1 MAFVHVNQ
9 PQPNV
14 DVRRMALRAHE
25 ASEFLKALAHE
36 SRLMILC
43 DLLQGE
49 KSVGE
54 LEALL
59 ERRQS
64 SVSQQ
69 LARLRLEGL
78 VAARRDGKTIY
89 YSIASDKARRSS
101 ARCTIRSATR
111 AAARN
116 LVRSVRPPQA
126 ACACAGQREGGGAP
140 KRNRRRML
148 RRASKRN
155 RHESRAEGLADQPS
169 RRLQAG
175 RPAAALAAARCR

>member
-14 DVRRMALRAHE
+14 DVRRMATRAHE

-59 ERRQS
+59 ARRQS

-69 LARLRLEGL
+69 LARLRLQGL

-89 YSIASDKARRSS
+89 YSIASDKARSIIGALYDS
-101 ARCTIRSATR
+101 FC
-111 AAARN
+111 N
-116 LVRSVRPPQA
+116 P
-126 ACACAGQREGGGAP
+126 GGGA
-140 KRNRRRML
+140 
-148 RRASKRN
+148 
-155 RHESRAEGLADQPS
+155 
-169 RRLQAG
+169 
-175 RPAAALAAARCR
+175 